1 MSTATK
7 IPTER
12 RAVEVDVVGLELN
25 ATKTKMQGIAVPYN
39 DPTDVGFF
47 VESHLPGSFAKSI
60 KEAARSL
67 PLHVFHDDM
76 AEFGNVG
83 WPIGVASEW
92 HDETDVLRVVWN
104 LHDDQKSQRAA
115 QLATP
120 DEEGNAALGYFSI
133 RFQPILSNWQLAEKW
148 DPDLGSAYKDRV
160 DRVES
165 RLVSVALVSTPA
177 FIRTPVEWVRSAP
190 PPGRDT
196 GQRKV
201 DAWSRYLEDV
211 KAGPR

>member
-1 MSTATK
+1 MSQTATL
-7 IPTER
+7 PTER
-12 RAVEVDVVGLELN
+12 RATKVELVDLELN
-25 ATKTKMQGIAVPYN
+25 ATKTKMQGIAMPYN
-39 DPTDVGFF
+39 DPADVGFF

-76 AEFGNVG
+76 AEFGHVG
-83 WPIGVASEW
+83 MPIGVASEW
-92 HDETDVLRVVWN
+92 DDNEKLLRVVWD
-104 LHDDQKSQRAA
+104 LYDDAKSQRAA

-120 DEEGNAALGYFSI
+120 DADGNAALGYFSV
-133 RFQPILSNWQLAEKW
+133 RFQPIRSNWSMAKEW
-148 DPDLGSAYKDRV
+148 NPDLGSDHKDRV
-160 DRVES
+160 ERVES

-177 FIRTPVEWVRSAP
+177 FIRTPVEWVRSAT
-190 PPGRDT
+190 PPGREA